1 MRDISGHFWLELF
14 VWDSDERSQ
23 GDGGM
28 SEEGNISDSEL
39 QRRVVYSLLMSAVK
53 LARVFGMP
61 LKELTGWVETAYFRE
76 VRAQGLTLR
85 EASEA
90 LDVSHRTAVRLSK
103 QLRESFFFLPEA
115 SHNLQRR
122 VEFMLGPQAMSAA
135 RIRQVLPDVD
145 AEQVDQVLA
154 ELLKQGRVREVPGRT
169 LMYQSVGSVRRLPRD
184 TWMARIGALNSFV
197 ENLAGATYGR
207 FFHQEPRAFART
219 VSFPVAPEDFERLQ
233 RLYEEQLRPT
243 LEELGQ
249 GAEGNDDSVPMQLSL
264 CWAPYE
270 YLQESNDEDAQE

>member
-1 MRDISGHFWLELF
+1 MSE
-14 VWDSDERSQ
+14 Q
-23 GDGGM
+23 GD
-28 SEEGNISDSEL
+28 ISDSEL
-39 QRRVVYSLLMSAVK
+39 QRRVVYSLLMAAVK

-85 EASEA
+85 QSSQA

-135 RIRQVLPDVD
+135 RIRQVLPD
-145 AEQVDQVLA
+145 AEAAQVDQA
-154 ELLKQGRVREVPGRT
+154 IAHLLEQGRIREIPGRT

-207 FFHQEPRAFART
+207 FFNQEPQAFART

-233 RLYEEQLRPT
+233 QLYEEQLRPAI
-243 LEELGQ
+243 EELGKD
-249 GAEGNDDSVPMQLSL
+249 AEENPGSVPMQLSL

-270 YLQESNDEDAQE
+270 YLQQTENEESEREVHNED